1 MNKSFDDAR
10 LAVQKAREALRNND
24 RSTARQ
30 LAEQAAA
37 LAPKMEDPWLIL
49 AAVASPRASLDYVQT
64 ALKLDPNSPR
74 AQRAL
79 QWAMQRL
86 NDPQGQGLTPEQ
98 RLRAQST
105 KPADQPSVAQ
115 SSVHDPTSGI
125 PPNLPQRSS
134 PEKSVSSKKPRRTS
148 LFPILLLGLG
158 VLVCALAA
166 WSASSSPVVAGILKQ
181 PAVEPTQQ
189 HSWAQVSIP
198 KPTYTPGAPSA
209 QTVFLQATA
218 TPFSA
223 STDVPSV
230 ASTDIPTGQPTDM
243 AAVVP
248 TGTSIPTAE
257 PTWSGS
263 LSLAYVPDTPTAVD
277 SNPTNAPAAAKAPS
291 LPPVPGDAPSNGVHW
306 IDVDLTHQMVYAYA
320 GNTVVN
326 SFLVSTGT
334 WDHPTVTGKYHI
346 YVKLRYTDMSGPD
359 YYLPNVPFTMY
370 FYEGYGLHGTYWH
383 HNFGT
388 PMSHGC
394 VNLATPDA
402 EWLYGFSSV
411 GTLVNVHY

>member
-1 MNKSFDDAR
+1 MNKSFNEAR
-10 LAVQKAREALRNND
+10 LAVQQAREALRNDD
-24 RSTARQ
+24 RSTARK

-49 AAVASPRASLDYVQT
+49 AALASPHASLDYVQQ

-74 AQRAL
+74 AQRAM

-86 NDPQGQGLTPEQ
+86 NDPQ
-98 RLRAQST
+98 AQPTTS
-105 KPADQPSVAQ
+105 AGS
-115 SSVHDPTSGI
+115 PTSEPSNPQEPSPGTLSG
-125 PPNLPQRSS
+125 LPKSS
-134 PEKSVSSKKPRRTS
+134 NSENRVASRKSGRTPV
-148 LFPILLLGLG
+148 FPILLLVLG

-166 WSASSSPVVAGILKQ
+166 WSASSSPVVASILSQ
-181 PAVEPTQQ
+181 PAVEPTRPLT
-189 HSWAQVSIP
+189 WAQVSLP
-198 KPTYTPGAPSA
+198 KPTYTPAGPSNQMA
-209 QTVFLQATA
+209 MLQATA
-218 TPFSA
+218 TPVSQSSIA
-223 STDVPSV
+223 PTDVP
-230 ASTDIPTGQPTDM
+230 TDQP
-243 AAVVP
+243 AATAADLP
-248 TGTSIPTAE
+248 ADTPIPTAA

-263 LSLAYVPDTPTAVD
+263 LSLSYVQDTPTSAD
-277 SNPTNAPAAAKAPS
+277 TTSADATSAPAVADAPS
-291 LPPVPGDAPSNGVHW
+291 LPPLPGDAPKNGVHW

-320 GNTVVN
+320 GDTVVN

-334 WDHPTVTGKYHI
+334 WDHPTVTGQYHI

>member
-1 MNKSFDDAR
+1 MNKSFNEAR
-10 LAVQKAREALRNND
+10 LAVQQAREALRNDD
-24 RSTARQ
+24 RSTARK

-49 AAVASPRASLDYVQT
+49 AALASPRASLDYVQK

-74 AQRAL
+74 AQRAM

-86 NDPQGQGLTPEQ
+86 NDPQMQSGSPTPE
-98 RLRAQST
+98 
-105 KPADQPSVAQ
+105 PANSQPAESSSQYPSPSIVTGLSKSSSSEKRVA
-115 SSVHDPTSGI
+115 SRKSG
-125 PPNLPQRSS
+125 
-134 PEKSVSSKKPRRTS
+134 RTPV
-148 LFPILLLGLG
+148 FPILLLVLG

-166 WSASSSPVVAGILKQ
+166 WSASSSPVIASILSQ
-181 PAVEPTQQ
+181 PAVEPTQPLT
-189 HSWAQVSIP
+189 WAQVSLP
-198 KPTYTPGAPSA
+198 KPTYTPAAPSNQMA
-209 QTVFLQATA
+209 LLQATA
-218 TPFSA
+218 TPA
-223 STDVPSV
+223 SL
-230 ASTDIPTGQPTDM
+230 PTDLPSI
-243 AAVVP
+243 APTVVP
-248 TGTSIPTAE
+248 TDQPVATAADLPADTSIPAAA

-263 LSLAYVPDTPTAVD
+263 LSLSYVQDTPTSAD
-277 SNPTNAPAAAKAPS
+277 TTSADATTAPAVANAPS
-291 LPPVPGDAPSNGVHW
+291 LPPVPGDAPANGVHW

>member
-1 MNKSFDDAR
+1 MNKSFNEAR
-10 LAVQKAREALRNND
+10 LAVQQAREALRNDD
-24 RSTARQ
+24 RSTARK

-49 AAVASPRASLDYVQT
+49 AALASPRASLDYVQK

-74 AQRAL
+74 AQRAM

-86 NDPQGQGLTPEQ
+86 NDPQVQPATSAGSPTPESSNSQ
-98 RLRAQST
+98 PESSSSQEPSSDTLAGLPKSSSSEKRVALR
-105 KPADQPSVAQ
+105 K
-115 SSVHDPTSGI
+115 SG
-125 PPNLPQRSS
+125 
-134 PEKSVSSKKPRRTS
+134 RTS
-148 LFPILLLGLG
+148 VFPILLLVLG

-166 WSASSSPVVAGILKQ
+166 WSASSSPVVASILSQ
-181 PAVEPTQQ
+181 PAVEPTQPLT
-189 HSWAQVSIP
+189 WAQVSLP
-198 KPTYTPGAPSA
+198 KPTYTPAAPSS
-209 QTVFLQATA
+209 QMVFQQATA
-218 TPFSA
+218 TPAPQSSVA
-223 STDVPSV
+223 PTDVPTNQPV
-230 ASTDIPTGQPTDM
+230 AT
-243 AAVVP
+243 AADLP
-248 TGTSIPTAE
+248 ADTSIPTAA

-263 LSLAYVPDTPTAVD
+263 LSLSYVQDTPTSAD
-277 SNPTNAPAAAKAPS
+277 TTSADATTAPAAANAPS
-291 LPPVPGDAPSNGVHW
+291 LPPVPGDAPANGVHW